1 MTETPA
7 PPPTGGAHNP
17 ETYNGAPPGGPTNP
31 TKPNPWKAAYDSV
44 IGDRHPLLM
53 LIIAV
58 LILGVTMS
66 ATYHTAKL
74 MLPWEMALVA
84 AAIVCVNLFLIEAKY
99 ILADRPALRW
109 AALPFLLAITVYAM
123 WVEYYRWSTHDRE
136 IGEVASIA
144 GQPHADLVAA
154 IYGPKKAEAQR
165 ERNLAKDRYEAA
177 EREKTQ
183 GTGTGR
189 TGYGPRAQGLQREGD
204 AHAAR
209 AAELEAVVAILQPY
223 AEIDA
228 ATATPDEVYSAAR
241 NLWSMAP
248 TDWKTGIPIPE
259 RSQFVDETRENPL
272 LAPPRRA
279 LAGDV
284 NARVMFGVALAVD
297 GLALGLGLGIMR
309 KKKSIDDR
317 HLGQKLGDALDFAKV
332 TRAHLVERAK
342 QPVSVEAPVDP
353 MRLMYVRVEGEIHA
367 ADFVSAVYR
376 AIDPETGELDYALLR
391 DHENESIR
399 DSARWLMDSWRNPGW
414 IVNPDDGQ
422 WVIPAE
428 KYPQVTAFLRK
439 VILDE
444 LDHRNAVQPDEN
456 RVERILK
463 TVLPE
468 PVKPSTDP
476 VKLMRRRAAAA
487 APSAT
492 IAAPPQAAA
501 PVLPPAPAPVPTPSF
516 VVTPVEP
523 APHRPLVLATADPSY
538 TAVAPQ
544 PLVRHR
550 QVVTH
555 EEPSTAHTSTD
566 TAYATIDTGTAYPR
580 QSLAVETTWG
590 EDSVRTQP
598 LDRPTLIPDPG
609 ATFVEAHPVVED
621 RVPTTYPPEP
631 ANDEDE
637 DGPTLPGFRSPAPPV
652 TPSTPSTPSTPTPPP
667 TPVLDEPDPEPKA
680 EPIEEPAEDP
690 EPQDDHPDETPDE
703 EPSMQP
709 ELFPP
714 PLPTL
719 PPIAEAAP
727 TSPPPVVRTV
737 DIRSLRRSTQSV
749 ETVSP
754 APTAG
759 PKPATPPRAARPAP
773 EPGQRRNVSLRT
785 NLRSAT
791 REETQAGLT
800 GTIDDALRVGTT
812 LKVAYSTRPPT
823 DVDTVGPMLRRHV
836 TTMRA
841 EAK

>member
-1 MTETPA
+1 MTETPV
-7 PPPTGGAHNP
+7 PPPPGGAENP
-17 ETYNGAPPGGPTNP
+17 ETP
-31 TKPNPWKAAYDSV
+31 TKPNPLRAVYVAV

-53 LIIAV
+53 SIIAL

-66 ATYHTAKL
+66 ATYHTALL
-74 MLPWEMALVA
+74 MLPWQMAMVA

-109 AALPFLLAITVYAM
+109 SALPVLLAVTVYAM
-123 WVEYYRWSTHDRE
+123 WVEYYSWSTHDRE
-136 IGEVASIA
+136 LGEVASIA

-165 ERNLAKDRYEAA
+165 ERNLAVDRYAA
-177 EREKTQ
+177 ADREKNQ

-204 AHAAR
+204 EHAGR
-209 AAELEAVVAILQPY
+209 AAELEAVVAILKPY
-223 AEIDA
+223 AELDLA
-228 ATATPDEVYSAAR
+228 NATPDEVYSAAR

-248 TDWKTGIPIPE
+248 NDWKTGIPIPE
-259 RSQFVDETRENPL
+259 RSEFVDETRENPL

-284 NARVMFGVALAVD
+284 NARVMLGVALLVD
-297 GLALGLGLGIMR
+297 GFALALGLGIMHKQKR
-309 KKKSIDDR
+309 VDER
-317 HLGQKLGDALDFAKV
+317 HIGQKLADVFDYAKV
-332 TRAHLVERAK
+332 ARAHVLERAK

-353 MRLMYVRVEGEIHA
+353 MRLMYVRVEGEVHA

-376 AIDPETGELDYALLR
+376 AIDPETGELDYTLLR

-414 IVNPDDGQ
+414 VVNPDDGQ

-428 KYPQVTAFLRK
+428 KYAQVTAFLRR

-444 LDHRNAVQPDEN
+444 LDHRNVVQPDEN

-468 PVKPSTDP
+468 PVKPSADP

-487 APSAT
+487 APTATTSAPVT
-492 IAAPPQAAA
+492 VHALAPQAA
-501 PVLPPAPAPVPTPSF
+501 APVPTPSF

-523 APHRPLVLATADPSY
+523 APHRPLVLAETSRTWPTS
-538 TAVAPQ
+538 VPM
-544 PLVRHR
+544 PPPPVRHR

-555 EEPSTAHTSTD
+555 EEPSTSHTSTD
-566 TAYATIDTGTAYPR
+566 TSYATTATNGAYPR
-580 QSLAVETTWG
+580 QSIAIATTWG
-590 EDSVRTQP
+590 EDEVRAQP
-598 LDRPTLIPDPG
+598 LDRPTLVPDPDPDPS
-609 ATFVEAHPVVED
+609 TTYVEAPPVVEE
-621 RVPTTYPPEP
+621 RAPTTYPPEP
-631 ANDEDE
+631 APVDEEDE
-637 DGPTLPGFRSPAPPV
+637 EEPTLPGFRSPAAP
-652 TPSTPSTPSTPTPPP
+652 TTPPP
-667 TPVLDEPDPEPKA
+667 PPAAPAPSISEEVPEPKV
-680 EPIEEPAEDP
+680 EPIEEP
-690 EPQDDHPDETPDE
+690 EPQDDDDHPDEPDE

-714 PLPTL
+714 PPTL

-727 TSPPPVVRTV
+727 PSAAAPPPVVRTV
-737 DIRSLRRSTQSV
+737 DIRSLRRATQSV

-754 APTAG
+754 TAEK

-800 GTIDDALRVGTT
+800 GGLDDALRVGTT
-812 LKVAYSTRPPT
+812 LRVAYSTRPPD

-836 TTMRA
+836 TTMRTRA